1 MIFHSTDLTDLCQ
14 SWLLSSSTKNRAWE
28 HAKNGKTYKKNSQNQ
43 QTRNLKMTFLVW
55 IFNCWSQ
62 SIYIFFQ
69 NVRHLK
75 TDNCFSSLTKSTRPI
90 RPTRPIMPSP
100 LFGGFRRLSV
110 EKQTIAEL
118 AAFCPLGAPGR
129 KSSLYRSSSSSCD
142 RKMKEG
148 VEQPRSCNEVKV

>member
-14 SWLLSSSTKNRAWE
+14 SWLLSSPKMEVERKQKMEKPPKDLLKPT
-28 HAKNGKTYKKNSQNQ
+28 NQ
-43 QTRNLKMTFLVW
+43 EFEDDFPSLNFQLLIPKHL
-55 IFNCWSQ
+55 
-62 SIYIFFQ
+62 YFFQ

-90 RPTRPIMPSP
+90 RPTRPVMPSP
-100 LFGGFRRLSV
+100 LFGGFRLSV

-129 KSSLYRSSSSSCD
+129 KSLLYRSSSSSCD

-148 VEQPRSCNEVKV
+148 VE